1 MILKNIVRK
10 HRDIKLFILQ
20 KTEILMNKPAYL
32 GFSIL
37 EFSEI
42 LMYELWYDYLKPKL
56 FKTLLYGYR

>member
-37 EFSEI
+37 ELSEI

-56 FKTLLYGYR
+56 FKTLLYEYR